1 MNSTSNFA
9 WMLLTTIIITF
20 GVFSY
25 ICPIKNIGSEKG
37 LNKEFLSNYLYNYN
51 TNYQL
56 NKVII

>member
-1 MNSTSNFA
+1 
-9 WMLLTTIIITF
+9 MLLTTIIITF

-37 LNKEFLSNYLYNYN
+37 LNKESFSNYLYDYN

-56 NKVII
+56 KKKIII